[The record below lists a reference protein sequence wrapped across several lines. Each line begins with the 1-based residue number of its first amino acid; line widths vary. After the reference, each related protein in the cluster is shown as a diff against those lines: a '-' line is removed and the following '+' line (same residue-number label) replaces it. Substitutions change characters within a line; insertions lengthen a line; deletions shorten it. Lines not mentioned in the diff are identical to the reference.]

1 MLTTEDDVNKVVR
14 AMVTN
19 SGKVFVLSTAHRCSY
34 DFGLMVDELRESDL
48 TNNPSCVL
56 EDINNAFSK
65 LKELAIPDLDCY
77 VFARREDGELE
88 QLTYR
93 LSEEA
98 AQRFVSN
105 SNSKPTGTYK
115 QFYVFKDITK

>member
-1 MLTTEDDVNKVVR
+1 MINEVDVNKVAR

-19 SGKVFVLSTAHRCSY
+19 SGKGFVLSTAHRCEY
-34 DFGLMVDELRESDL
+34 DFELMRAELDDSDFS
-48 TNNPSCVL
+48 NHPSCVL

-93 LSEEA
+93 VSEEA
-98 AQRFVSN
+98 AQRFVA
-105 SNSKPTGTYK
+105 NSKPTDTYE